1 MDQLHEFFR
10 VGRLIPDDQEIVSV
24 APGTRVREALEQ
36 MREGGFDQLPVVV
49 AGHVVGVFS
58 YRSLARGLA
67 LMRPQDNPLDATVD
81 DFVEDLPFV
90 RATDEVSSILDSLES
105 YGVVLV
111 GDETNLVAVATATD
125 VNIFLWNATRPFVL
139 LQDVEL
145 AVRDLMRS
153 CTDEA
158 GLVGPITAA
167 HLSGASRLE
176 DLTMGELM
184 SVLLNEASYGKL
196 FRHAFGS
203 RRDLV
208 SATLEPV
215 REIRNKVFHFRDDV
229 SAEELETLV
238 AAVGWLR
245 RKILIRGGQRA

>member
-1 MDQLHEFFR
+1 LERLHEFFR
-10 VGRLIPDDQEIVSV
+10 VGRLIPDDQEVVSV
-24 APGTRVREALEQ
+24 PPGTLVREALEL
-36 MREGGFDQLPVVV
+36 MRQGGFDQLPVVA
-49 AGHVVGVFS
+49 AGNVVGVFS

-67 LMRPQDNPLDATVD
+67 LIRPQDNPLDAHVD
-81 DFVEDLPFV
+81 DLVEDLPFV
-90 RATDEVSSILDSLES
+90 RVTDEVSSILSSLHS

-111 GDETNLVAVATATD
+111 GDETNLLAIATATD
-125 VNIFLWNATRPFVL
+125 VNAFLWNATRPFVL

-153 CTDEA
+153 CTDES
-158 GLVGPITAA
+158 GLADSIAAA
-167 HLSGASRLE
+167 HVNEAKQLE
-176 DLTMGELM
+176 DLTLGELM
-184 SVLLNEASYGKL
+184 SVLLNEGNFGKL
-196 FRHAFGS
+196 FRHAFGP

-208 SATLEPV
+208 NTTLEPV

-245 RKILIRGGQRA
+245 RKILIRRGQTA